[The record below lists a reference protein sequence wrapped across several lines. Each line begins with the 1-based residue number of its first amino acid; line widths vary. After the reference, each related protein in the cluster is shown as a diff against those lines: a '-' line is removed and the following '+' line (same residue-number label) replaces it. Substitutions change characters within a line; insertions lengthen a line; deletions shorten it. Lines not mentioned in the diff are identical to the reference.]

1 VPIEKRQRQQDG
13 FAMSSQK
20 RFHGILVGCFL
31 VLSPVFLSSSAA
43 AAPDASSFNSRC
55 GTCHSTQPGKN
66 GIGPSL
72 SGIYGSTSGT
82 VPGYNFSPAMKNAK
96 IVWDDQTLD
105 KFLQNPAGLVHGT
118 KMFATVPDSGTR
130 QQIIAYLQTLKP
142 QAAGK

>member
-1 VPIEKRQRQQDG
+1 
-13 FAMSSQK
+13 MSSLSSQK
-20 RFHGILVGCFL
+20 RFHGILAGCFL
-31 VLSPVFLSSSAA
+31 VLSPALWGSSAA
-43 AAPDASSFNSRC
+43 AAPDASGFNSRC
-55 GTCHSTQPGKN
+55 GTCHSAQPGKN

-72 SGIYGSTSGT
+72 SVIYGSTSGT

-118 KMFATVPDSGTR
+118 KMFATVPDASTR

>member
-1 VPIEKRQRQQDG
+1 
-13 FAMSSQK
+13 MSSLK
-20 RFHGILVGCFL
+20 RFHSILTGLFIA
-31 VLSPVFLSSSAA
+31 LSSAFLGSPAA
-43 AAPDASSFNSRC
+43 AAPDASGFMSRC

-72 SGIYGSTSGT
+72 SGIYGSTSGA

-118 KMFATVPDSGTR
+118 KMFATIPDSSTR
-130 QQIIAYLQTLKP
+130 QQIIAYLQMLKP
-142 QAAGK
+142 QAASQ

>member
-1 VPIEKRQRQQDG
+1 
-13 FAMSSQK
+13 MSSLSSQK
-20 RFHGILVGCFL
+20 RFHGIPAALL
-31 VLSPVFLSSSAA
+31 IALSSAFLGSAAA
-43 AAPDASSFNSRC
+43 AAPDASSFTSRC

-118 KMFATVPDSGTR
+118 KMFATVPDASTR